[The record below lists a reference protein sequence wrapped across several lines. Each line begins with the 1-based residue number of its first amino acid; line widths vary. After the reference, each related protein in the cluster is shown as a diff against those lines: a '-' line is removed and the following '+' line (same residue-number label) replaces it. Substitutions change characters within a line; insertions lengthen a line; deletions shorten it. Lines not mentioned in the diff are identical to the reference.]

1 MLRELKIENL
11 AIIDELDLEFG
22 DGLIVLTGETG
33 AGKSIIL
40 SGINLLIGEKASVDM
55 IRDGEDHLLAQGVFE
70 INEEQAE
77 ELSARFGI
85 DVEDNEVIVRR
96 YFDRNSRGKV
106 YVNGVR
112 VSLTNLKEIMGTLV
126 DIVGQHSHQMLLNKN
141 NHVRLLDK
149 FLGEEGKEL
158 RGNINRVYLKYKEVS
173 NKIDEIEK
181 NRQEAI
187 EKREFYEFQLNEINR
202 VAPEVDEDNRL
213 EEEYKKL
220 FNAGKIKD
228 KILDSNIQLRDGEV
242 NALHFINNSRRN
254 IESLCKYGEEFEEI
268 LEKLEKV
275 YYELED
281 CIDMLD
287 TADRDIDIDENR
299 LQKVIERLDL
309 INKMKSKYGATIEEI
324 IEFRDSIAEKI
335 NLLEENSFEV
345 KKLLKEKKEAEE
357 EYWKLALELRE
368 LRLNKALEIE
378 KLLEQE
384 LQFLKMG
391 DARFHIVVDKNE
403 HMGNNGSDSIE
414 FLISTNIGQGM
425 KPLWKIA
432 SGGEVSRIMLALKVI
447 FSRVDNIPILIFDE
461 IDTGVGGETVR
472 KIADKLREIGDHAQV
487 VSITHSPAIAA
498 RAHEQFYIKK
508 ETVNNK
514 TSTTV
519 KKLDAKGRVVEIARM
534 LAGENVTEA
543 VLQHAEELLNEP
555 SVVAVERES
564 RKILAVG
571 NGAESSKRE
580 WI

>member
-173 NKIDEIEK
+173 NKMDEIEK

-228 KILDSNIQLRDGEV
+228 KILDSNIQLRDGEI

-309 INKMKSKYGATIEEI
+309 INKMKCKYGATIEEI
-324 IEFRDSIAEKI
+324 IEFRDNIAEKI

-357 EYWKLALELRE
+357 KYWKLALELRE
-368 LRLNKALEIE
+368 LRLKKALEIE

-403 HMGNNGSDSIE
+403 HMGNNGSDLIE

-543 VLQHAEELLNEP
+543 VLQHAEELLNE
-555 SVVAVERES
+555 
-564 RKILAVG
+564 K
-571 NGAESSKRE
+571 
-580 WI
+580 

>member
-158 RGNINRVYLKYKEVS
+158 RGNINRVYLKYIEVS

-345 KKLLKEKKEAEE
+345 KQLLKEKKEAEE
-357 EYWKLALELRE
+357 EYWKLALELRG
-368 LRLNKALEIE
+368 LRLKKALEIE

-543 VLQHAEELLNEP
+543 VLQHAEELLNE
-555 SVVAVERES
+555 R
-564 RKILAVG
+564 
-571 NGAESSKRE
+571 
-580 WI
+580 

>member
-158 RGNINRVYLKYKEVS
+158 RNNINRVYLKYKEVS

-324 IEFRDSIAEKI
+324 IEFRDNIAEKI

-357 EYWKLALELRE
+357 KYWELALELRE
-368 LRLNKALEIE
+368 LRLKKALEIE

-543 VLQHAEELLNEP
+543 VLKHAEELLNE
-555 SVVAVERES
+555 R
-564 RKILAVG
+564 
-571 NGAESSKRE
+571 
-580 WI
+580 

>member
-324 IEFRDSIAEKI
+324 IEFRDNIAEKI

-357 EYWKLALELRE
+357 KYWELALELRE
-368 LRLNKALEIE
+368 LRLKKALEIE

-543 VLQHAEELLNEP
+543 VLQHAGELLNE
-555 SVVAVERES
+555 R
-564 RKILAVG
+564 
-571 NGAESSKRE
+571 
-580 WI
+580 

>member
-158 RGNINRVYLKYKEVS
+158 RNNINRVYLKYKEVS

-202 VAPEVDEDNRL
+202 VAPEIDEDNRL

-368 LRLNKALEIE
+368 LRLKKALEIE

-519 KKLDAKGRVVEIARM
+519 KKLDAKGRIVEIARM

-543 VLQHAEELLNEP
+543 VLKHAEELLNE
-555 SVVAVERES
+555 R
-564 RKILAVG
+564 
-571 NGAESSKRE
+571 
-580 WI
+580 

>member
-173 NKIDEIEK
+173 NKIEEIEK

-202 VAPEVDEDNRL
+202 VAPEIDEDNRL

-324 IEFRDSIAEKI
+324 IEFRDNIAEKI

-357 EYWKLALELRE
+357 KYWELALELRE
-368 LRLNKALEIE
+368 LRLKKALEIE

-543 VLQHAEELLNEP
+543 VLKHAEELLNE
-555 SVVAVERES
+555 R
-564 RKILAVG
+564 
-571 NGAESSKRE
+571 
-580 WI
+580 

>member
-22 DGLIVLTGETG
+22 NGLIVLTGETG

-55 IRDGEDHLLAQGVFE
+55 IRSGEDHLLAQGVFE
-70 INEEQAE
+70 INDEQAE

-85 DVEDNEVIVRR
+85 ETEDNEVIVRR
-96 YFDRNSRGKV
+96 YLDTNGKGKAF
-106 YVNGVR
+106 VNNIR
-112 VSLTNLKEIMGTLV
+112 VSLNSLKDVMGTLV

-141 NHVRLLDK
+141 NHIRLLDK
-149 FLGEEGKEL
+149 FLGDEGKTL
-158 RGNINRVYLKYKEVS
+158 RESIAKKYNEYKDIVS
-173 NKIDEIEK
+173 QIDNIEK

-187 EKREFYEFQLNEINR
+187 EKREFYEFQLAEIDR
-202 VAPEVDEDNRL
+202 VNPQIEEDTKL

-228 KILDSNIQLRDGEV
+228 KILDSNVQLRDGEF
-242 NALHFINNSRRN
+242 NALHFIYNSRRN
-254 IESLCKYGEEFEEI
+254 IESLCRYGDEFQEI
-268 LEKLEKV
+268 LEKLEKI

-281 CIDMLD
+281 CVDILD
-287 TADRDIDIDENR
+287 TIDQDIDIDETR
-299 LQKVIERLDL
+299 LQKVVDRLDA

-324 IEFRDSIAEKI
+324 IEFRNGIAEKVE
-335 NLLEENSFEV
+335 LLDENNFEI
-345 KKLLKEKKEAEE
+345 KRLLKLKEEIEKSYWKDAEE
-357 EYWKLALELRE
+357 LRRF
-368 LRLNKALEIE
+368 RLKKSLEIE
-378 KLLEQE
+378 KELENE
-384 LQFLKMG
+384 LKFLKMG
-391 DARFHIVVDKNE
+391 DAKFHIVVEKNDS
-403 HMGNNGSDSIE
+403 MGINGSDNVE
-414 FLISTNIGQGM
+414 FLISTNVGQDM

-472 KIADKLREIGDHAQV
+472 KIANKMREIGDHAQV

-498 RAHEQFYIKK
+498 RAHQQFYIKK
-508 ETVNNK
+508 ETVNNN

-519 KKLDAKGRVVEIARM
+519 KKLDAKGRIEEIARM

-543 VLQHAEELLNEP
+543 VRKHAEELLNE
-555 SVVAVERES
+555 E
-564 RKILAVG
+564 
-571 NGAESSKRE
+571 
-580 WI
+580 

>member
-228 KILDSNIQLRDGEV
+228 KILDSNIQLRDGEI

-309 INKMKSKYGATIEEI
+309 INKMKCKYGATIEEI

-357 EYWKLALELRE
+357 KYWELALELRE
-368 LRLNKALEIE
+368 LRLKKALEIE

-543 VLQHAEELLNEP
+543 VLQHAEELLNE
-555 SVVAVERES
+555 R
-564 RKILAVG
+564 
-571 NGAESSKRE
+571 
-580 WI
+580 